1 MRRLLRLPLLAVFLV
16 TAGCSFPYAD
26 PPQAATSTTST
37 TEPAGPT
44 TEPPP
49 TTAPDP
55 LDPSQLLGPVDRIL
69 MQTPE
74 GVQLADAAG
83 LHDLDPVG
91 APFEGQPTFSPNGT
105 WAAWVQVA
113 GSSSAVAV
121 VDLFAYDPGLDV
133 PPVRTSTAPIIPFY
147 LGFDRAEARLGA
159 LGGAGEVAF
168 AVGDLQIDAPPRFGP
183 VLEQA
188 TPLFPAW
195 GPDDLLALN
204 LGGELQVRD
213 GFGSLLRSH
222 GETLGAAPVWL
233 ADGRVVH
240 VSPDA
245 EIVAIADDPRVGVG
259 DPVITALSAVGGFAR
274 LFASPD
280 GDLLAVTVEGS
291 PAGGASPVVL
301 RQDEPDPSDEP
312 ADPDDVGLTDGVWVL
327 DPADGSA
334 TQLLDRPVQGVFW
347 APTNDRLLIAEADDG
362 LVWTVVDLDGVVLDQ
377 IGPVVPSETFAA
389 NYVPFLD
396 QYAQSITLWSPDG
409 SRFVSPERFG
419 DAPHIVIHAVGQPG
433 QRAVL
438 GAGEMAVWA
447 PLAR

>member
-1 MRRLLRLPLLAVFLV
+1 MFRSLRLPLVAALAVA
-16 TAGCSFPYAD
+16 AGCSFPYAD
-26 PPQAATSTTST
+26 PPQTATSTTST
-37 TEPAGPT
+37 TVAPGST

-69 MQTPE
+69 MQTPA

-83 LHDLDPVG
+83 LHDLDPAG

-113 GSSSAVAV
+113 GSASAVAV
-121 VDLFAYDPGLDV
+121 VDLFGYEPGLAL
-133 PPVRTSTAPIIPFY
+133 PEVRSSTAPVVPFY
-147 LGFDRAEARLGA
+147 VGLDRTETRVGA
-159 LGGAGEVAF
+159 LGGAEEVAF
-168 AVGDLQIDAPPRFGP
+168 TIGALQIDAAPGFGP
-183 VLEQA
+183 VVDQA

-195 GPDDLLALN
+195 GPDDLLAMN

-213 GFGSLLRSH
+213 GFGTLLRSH
-222 GETLGAAPVWL
+222 GETAGAAPVWL
-233 ADGRVVH
+233 ADGRLVH
-240 VSPDA
+240 LSADA
-245 EIVAIADDPRVGVG
+245 EIVAIADDPRTGTAE
-259 DPVITALSAVGGFAR
+259 PVITSLTPVGGFAR

-291 PAGGASPVVL
+291 PASGASPVAF
-301 RQDEPDPSDEP
+301 QQNDPDEP
-312 ADPDDVGLTDGVWVL
+312 AEADDVGLTDGVWVL

-347 APTNDRLLIAEADDG
+347 APTNDRLLIAEANDG
-362 LVWTVVDLDGVVLDQ
+362 LVWSVVDLVGTVLDQ

-419 DAPHIVIHAVGQPG
+419 NAPHLVIHAVGQPG

-447 PLAR
+447 PLSR

>member
-1 MRRLLRLPLLAVFLV
+1 MFRSLRLALIAALLLA
-16 TAGCSFPYAD
+16 AGCSFPYAD

-69 MQTPE
+69 MQTPS

-83 LHDLDPVG
+83 LHDLDPTG

-113 GSSSAVAV
+113 GSASAVAV
-121 VDLFAYDPGLDV
+121 VDLFGYEPGLAL
-133 PPVRTSTAPIIPFY
+133 PEVRSSTAPVIPFY
-147 LGFDRAEARLGA
+147 LGFDRTETRVGA
-159 LGGAGEVAF
+159 LGGAEEVAF
-168 AVGDLQIDAPPRFGP
+168 TIGTLQIDTAPGFGP
-183 VLEQA
+183 VLDQD

-195 GPDDLLALN
+195 GPDDLLAMN
-204 LGGELQVRD
+204 LGGQLQVRD
-213 GFGSLLRSH
+213 GFGTLLRSH
-222 GETLGAAPVWL
+222 GETVGAAPVWL
-233 ADGRVVH
+233 ADGRLVH
-240 VSPDA
+240 LSPDA
-245 EIVAIADDPRVGVG
+245 EIVAIADDPRAATGEPAVT
-259 DPVITALSAVGGFAR
+259 PLTAVGGFAR

-280 GDLLAVTVEGS
+280 GDLLAVAVEGS
-291 PAGGASPVVL
+291 PASGASPVVFQ
-301 RQDEPDPSDEP
+301 QDDPDESV
-312 ADPDDVGLTDGVWVL
+312 DPDDVGLTDGVWVL
-327 DPADGSA
+327 DPADGSSV
-334 TQLLDRPVQGVFW
+334 QLLDRPVQGVFW
-347 APTNDRLLIAEADDG
+347 APTNDRLLIAEANDG
-362 LVWTVVDLDGVVLDQ
+362 LVWTVVDLVGTVLDQ

-419 DAPHIVIHAVGQPG
+419 DVPHLVIHAVGQPG